1 MRSEFALAAALLLSA
16 GAGRAADLTP
26 RVLTVDRASV
36 ERRYLGVADA
46 DSDTGQ
52 RAAIDRDLAQALSR
66 IAPQLGADIVLD
78 RRAVVIDVPSADI
91 TAAAEAVMD
100 RTRTPLPG
108 APPAAPARVSATPDP
123 LFLAEMA
130 KVRKAL
136 GASAETSAKT
146 ASAISDAEA
155 YRDVPVMGTAAV
167 DVTSDAIARAGAD
180 AGYAFAVIDRSDV
193 MTQSLAGKSLIARI
207 ERLTQDAAVVL
218 RERAARLRAER
229 EDFEAQLSSLDE
241 PTRRA
246 KAADLDAQEKAL
258 RSLVKAYADA
268 IGQSFKDARGKIETA
283 LGPILQRILMERGA
297 NLLFDD
303 GIVIFVSSDF
313 DVTQTTIA
321 RLDGAFPH
329 VTVTMPPLPDAD
341 QPSP

>member
-26 RVLTVDRASV
+26 RVLIVDRASV

-46 DSDTGQ
+46 DGDTGQ
-52 RAAIDRDLAQALSR
+52 KAAIDRDLAQVLSR

-91 TAAAEAVMD
+91 TAAAEAEMD
-100 RTRTPLPG
+100 RTRLPLPG
-108 APPAAPARVSATPDP
+108 PPPAALARVSATTDP

-130 KVRKAL
+130 RVRKAL

-146 ASAISDAEA
+146 ASADAETSHRA
-155 YRDVPVMGTAAV
+155 DVPVMGTAAV

-180 AGYAFAVIDRSDV
+180 AGYAFVVIDRSDV

-207 ERLTQDAAVVL
+207 EKLTQDAELVL
-218 RERAARLRAER
+218 SARAARLRAER
-229 EDFEAQLSSLDE
+229 EAAQLSSLDE
-241 PTRRA
+241 PARRA
-246 KAADLDAQEKAL
+246 KVADLDAQEKAL
-258 RSLVKAYADA
+258 QRLVEAYADA

-283 LGPILQRILMERGA
+283 LGPVLQRILMERGA
-297 NLLFDD
+297 DMLFDD
-303 GIVIFVSSDF
+303 GIVIFVSSDL

-321 RLDGAFPH
+321 RLDGAFPR
-329 VTVTMPPLPDAD
+329 VTVTMPELADTD